1 MTLEVAD
8 VLRVAAVLPGPELL
22 RASVEA
28 RLPGVTALCER
39 PVARFAE
46 GPRFFSEHRLCR
58 PGLEDPDV
66 TATPRGDLVHVRRG
80 RGGRAPAASGLA
92 IDGAPG
98 ATAGDA
104 RFRGSCGARSRVRSA
119 PKGRRLRRAGSAS
132 PACGTS
138 PARRPAHSSSARHPA
153 RRSSDRTGCGVLA
166 TRCLTS
172 AVLPEVLA
180 VRPVVPAGDSGSTP
194 MCTAC

>member
-1 MTLEVAD
+1 MTDDTRSGRRPA
-8 VLRVAAVLPGPELL
+8 RRRRPAGPELL

-153 RRSSDRTGCGVLA
+153 RRSSDRT
-166 TRCLTS
+166 

-180 VRPVVPAGDSGSTP
+180 VRPVVPAGDSRSTP